1 VNGLYWSVTMGR
13 LALVGFVVTS
23 GILHAQERVP
33 MSQDVISKEDV
44 VRFLARFEELAEQ
57 EDFRKIDEMVHERAY
72 FRFNDGDFIGRQA
85 VRAAFEKT
93 WQGGPGIRKVRF
105 FLTDITVLST
115 DRASAS
121 VTYTY
126 NWEGVMEDKPF
137 CIQGRGTRVLV
148 REDGR
153 LQIIHEHLSRF
164 PKAQ

>member
-1 VNGLYWSVTMGR
+1 MGR
-13 LALVGFVVTS
+13 LALLCCVLAS
-23 GILHAQERVP
+23 GILHAQERDP
-33 MSQDVISKEDV
+33 MSQDAITSEEV
-44 VRFLARFEELAEQ
+44 VRFLERFEALAEQ
-57 EDFRKIDEMVHERAY
+57 EDFRKIEEMVHERAY

-85 VRAAFEKT
+85 VRAAFENT

-105 FLTDITVLST
+105 YLTDITVLST

-126 NWEGVMEDKPF
+126 NWEGVMQDKPF
-137 CIQGRGTRVLV
+137 RIQGRGTRVLV

-153 LQIIHEHLSRF
+153 LQIVHEHLSRF

>member
-1 VNGLYWSVTMGR
+1 
-13 LALVGFVVTS
+13 
-23 GILHAQERVP
+23 
-33 MSQDVISKEDV
+33 MSQEAITNEEV
-44 VRFLARFEELAEQ
+44 VQFLERFEALAEQ
-57 EDFRKIDEMVHERAY
+57 EDFRKIEEMVHERAY

-105 FLTDITVLST
+105 YLTDITVLST
-115 DRASAS
+115 DHASAS

-126 NWEGVMEDKPF
+126 NWEGVMQDKPF
-137 CIQGRGTRVLV
+137 RIQGRGTRVLV
-148 REDGR
+148 RDDCR